1 MIDRSIYWHFCSH
14 LQSLSLS
21 LSLSLSHASG
31 SRFSLIMLHV
41 PSSPSSSFMLQVHL
55 PHGVG
60 QNNVDSVCQ
69 GTKLLWN
76 GKPSLSSHYNNIL
89 FVCKEVRSLSQQIM
103 FFYEIQN
110 LSIKELERTLHLIH
124 SYTHLDPASA
134 SLFSWNIPCLF
145 CNDNKIILINKPE
158 YLLIYWHLW
167 KALLS
172 PRIPYSVNLW
182 HCT

>member
-1 MIDRSIYWHFCSH
+1 MIDIFAVIYN
-14 LQSLSLS
+14 LSLSLS
-21 LSLSLSHASG
+21 LSLSLMLSVQG
-31 SRFSLIMLHV
+31 SLSLC
-41 PSSPSSSFMLQVHL
+41 FMYQVLPHQAHL

-76 GKPSLSSHYNNIL
+76 GKPGLSSHYNNIL
-89 FVCKEVRSLSQQIM
+89 FVCKEVKSLSRQTM
-103 FFYEIQN
+103 FFKEKQN
-110 LSIKELERTLHLIH
+110 LSIKELARTHHLIPL
-124 SYTHLDPASA
+124 YTYLDPVSA
-134 SLFSWNIPCLF
+134 SLFSWKIPCLF
-145 CNDNKIILINKPE
+145 YNDNKIILINKHE

-167 KALLS
+167 KALLF